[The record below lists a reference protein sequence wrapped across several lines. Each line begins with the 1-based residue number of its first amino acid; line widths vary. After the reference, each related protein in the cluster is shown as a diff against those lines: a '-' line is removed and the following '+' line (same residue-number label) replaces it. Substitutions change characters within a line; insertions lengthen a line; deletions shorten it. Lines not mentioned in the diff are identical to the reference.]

1 VAASRRG
8 RTRKTETEGC
18 GVAVVNDGSK
28 VDDDEL
34 EEEEGGDVLWVGNK
48 AVARSEV
55 RVEAAACS
63 DSKAGDEEVA
73 CSRAGIEDGK

>member
-8 RTRKTETEGC
+8 RTRKTETERC
-18 GVAVVNDGSK
+18 GVAVVNDGSE

-34 EEEEGGDVLWVGNK
+34 EEEEGGDVLWVGDK
-48 AVARSEV
+48 AVARSE
-55 RVEAAACS
+55 
-63 DSKAGDEEVA
+63 AGDEEVA